1 MKRIHTRLKAGK
13 RIPQTSIVKD
23 ANPAVA
29 WNSSSVSFQY
39 EEGQGIKI
47 DVYAEDKEKIE
58 RLIVLFISSLLCA
71 LPMYYYYGR
80 MWKGTF
86 EDLMNGDFQE
96 TGSFIV
102 HK

>member
-1 MKRIHTRLKAGK
+1 MKRTHIRLKAGE
-13 RIPQTSIVKD
+13 RIPQAYIIKD
-23 ANPAVA
+23 ANPTVDRSY
-29 WNSSSVSFQY
+29 SSISFQY

-47 DVYAEDKEKIE
+47 DVYAEDKEIIE
-58 RLIVLFISSLLCA
+58 NLIVLFISPLLCA

-86 EDLMNGDFQE
+86 EGLMNGDYQE

-102 HK
+102 QK

>member
-1 MKRIHTRLKAGK
+1 MKRTHIRLKSGE
-13 RIPQTSIVKD
+13 RIPQAYIIKDVNTAVVWSYSSI
-23 ANPAVA
+23 
-29 WNSSSVSFQY
+29 SFQY

-47 DVYAEDKEKIE
+47 DVYAEDKEIIE
-58 RLIVLFISSLLCA
+58 NLIVLFISPLLCT

-86 EDLMNGDFQE
+86 EGLMNGDYQE

-102 HK
+102 QK